1 MITVAYERWSFT
13 RVFNHEA
20 SSAKIL
26 GVLDRWSGLGGGCKW
41 RQPRPQGAQEK
52 RPGDE
57 VEMEV
62 RLNNKYIYC
71 FQKQERKVSPP
82 IVNGQK
88 KPQTSRRPIAAGGK
102 GTFSKRKDVD
112 IGDTDGG
119 LINWD

>member
-1 MITVAYERWSFT
+1 
-13 RVFNHEA
+13 
-20 SSAKIL
+20 
-26 GVLDRWSGLGGGCKW
+26 
-41 RQPRPQGAQEK
+41 
-52 RPGDE
+52 
-57 VEMEV
+57 MEV

-88 KPQTSRRPIAAGGK
+88 KPQNISPTNCAGGK
-102 GTFSKRKDVD
+102 GNFSKRKDVD